1 MVQKYFLQVCSLSF
15 PSFNGGLAQQSFLI
29 LMKPWSVL
37 PVMDYAFSVKPTNS
51 TLDAEKI

>member
-15 PSFNGGLAQQSFLI
+15 PSFNGGLAQQSLI